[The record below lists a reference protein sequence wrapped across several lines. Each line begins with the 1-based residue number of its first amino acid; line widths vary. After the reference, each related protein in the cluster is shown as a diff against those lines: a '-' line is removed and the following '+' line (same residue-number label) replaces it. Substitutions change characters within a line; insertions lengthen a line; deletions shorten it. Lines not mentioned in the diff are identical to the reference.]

1 MRISQH
7 PEFRPYRPLV
17 LKKTLVAIVSL
28 LSLVAVGLTVPTSA
42 QAGDFTL
49 ATAPGAIA
57 WSPDGQYAYFS
68 PATQNYGYG
77 YIKRLDLSDGTV
89 TDILTMN
96 DPYGCHA
103 HITAMAVTP
112 DNTTLLAGGYSCV
125 FTIPL
130 SNPSGF
136 TKTDTWFDWAQQVSV
151 GADAAYVVGSRNGMV
166 YKITKSG
173 GTWGPS
179 WVRLGGDSWT
189 ARSLAVSPDGATVY
203 VGKESS
209 EVRVIDTSTGTETAL
224 AGSVS
229 AYAVA
234 VAPDGSYLLVT
245 DGQRTVRKVQLTG
258 ASAGTVTAASYGD
271 ENGMRKMVID
281 PTGTYAYVGSIYS
294 RSLVK
299 IRTSDLT
306 VADRLSFTTA
316 YPSLSADTP
325 NDLAASPNASRT
337 NAADEVLVSSAALS
351 SIIQFPSTPYA
362 PSSLSVTPGDDSA
375 MITFT
380 AADSG
385 MSPITNYEYRLD
397 GTGSWTALSPAD
409 TTSPVTVSGLTN
421 GTAVGIE
428 LRAVNAEGSGLA
440 SSSVTVTPQST
451 PRAPRSVAITPA
463 SGRISISFTAPESDG
478 GFPVTNYEVST
489 DNGATWQT
497 QSPAV
502 TSGPIVVTGLTNGVQ
517 YLVSVRAVNALG
529 SGTGSTPV
537 GVTPNVPS
545 SGGGTTV
552 RAPDPTPSATPTP
565 TPSPSEAAA
574 QATTTPPSQVVVP
587 QPVAVGEGLVVVE
600 GRATKVAVKSV
611 EGRRWQVQGEGFSLE
626 FIPQALTG
634 ELDGSF
640 TARAGA
646 KVLVRGD
653 GFAPGTLIASYL
665 PGAWAN
671 SLGQSTV
678 QADGTFE
685 VDALIPASLKAGQ
698 YVFQVNG
705 LGTATTVRSVN
716 LGMQLLPPVRKAAK
730 ASSMRISFPS
740 TSTSM
745 TSAGSKALAAFVKKN
760 AKGASSALIVP
771 TVGASGTKDDVAL
784 ARKRASAVQ
793 SSLRDLGFTKPIRM
807 ATGVRRVTDAKA
819 GAGTTLWLRSR

>member
-1 MRISQH
+1 M
-7 PEFRPYRPLV
+7 
-17 LKKTLVAIVSL
+17 LKKTLLTVMSFLALVVA
-28 LSLVAVGLTVPTSA
+28 GLTVPTSA

-49 ATAPGAIA
+49 TTAPGAIA

-68 PATQNYGYG
+68 PSTWDHPRGH
-77 YIKRLDLSDGTV
+77 IKRLDLTDGTV
-89 TDILTMN
+89 TDVLTMT
-96 DPYGCHA
+96 DPAGCHA

-136 TKTDTWFDWAQQVSV
+136 TTTSTWFDWAQQISV

-166 YKITKSG
+166 YKITESG

-179 WVRLGGDSWT
+179 WTRLGGDSWV
-189 ARSLAVSPDGATVY
+189 ARSLAVSPDGATLY
-203 VGKESS
+203 VAKESS
-209 EVRVIDTSTGTETAL
+209 TVRVIDTTTGAETAL
-224 AGSVS
+224 ADSGPSIG
-229 AYAVA
+229 VA

-245 DGQRTVRKVQLTG
+245 DGQRTVRKVMLTG
-258 ASAGTVTAASYGD
+258 ASAGTVTSLSYGD
-271 ENGMRKMVID
+271 EWGMKKIVVD
-281 PTGTYAYVGSIYS
+281 PTGTYAYVASIWS

-299 IRTSDLT
+299 LNTSDLT
-306 VADRLSFTTA
+306 VADRINFSAA
-316 YPSLSADTP
+316 YPTLSADTP
-325 NDLAASPNASRT
+325 DDIAASPSSSRM

-351 SIIQFPSTPYA
+351 RIIQFPSTPYA
-362 PSSLSVTPGDDSA
+362 PSSLSATPGDDSA
-375 MITFT
+375 TISFT
-380 AADSG
+380 GAESG
-385 MSPITNYEYRLD
+385 MSEVTNYEYRLD
-397 GTGSWTALSPAD
+397 GAGSWTALSPAD
-409 TTSPVTVSGLTN
+409 STSPVTVPGLTN

-428 LRAVNAEGSGLA
+428 LRAVNAQGSGSA

-451 PRAPRSVAITPA
+451 PRAPRSVSITPS
-463 SGRISISFTAPESDG
+463 SGQISISFTAPESDG
-478 GFPVTNYEVST
+478 GFAITNYEVSI

-502 TSGPIVVTGLTNGVQ
+502 TSGPVTVGGLTNGVQ
-517 YLVSVRAVNALG
+517 YLVSLRAVNALG
-529 SGTGSTPV
+529 SGTGSTAV
-537 GVTPNVPS
+537 AVTPNVAS
-545 SGGGTTV
+545 SGGGSPV

-565 TPSPSEAAA
+565 TPTASEAAA
-574 QATTTPPSQVVVP
+574 PTVAPAQVVVP
-587 QPVAVGEGLVVVE
+587 QPVAVGEGLVVID

-611 EGRRWQVQGEGFSLE
+611 EGRKWQVQGEDFTLE
-626 FIPQALTG
+626 FIPQALVG
-634 ELDGSF
+634 ELEGSF

-665 PGAWAN
+665 PGALAD

-678 QADGTFE
+678 NTDGTFE

-705 LGTATTVRSVN
+705 LGTATSVRSVN

-730 ASSMRISFPS
+730 AWSTKVPFVS
-740 TSTSM
+740 TSRSM

-771 TVGASGTKDDVAL
+771 TVGAKATKADASLARQRAL
-784 ARKRASAVQ
+784 AVRE
-793 SSLRDLGFTKPIRM
+793 SLLAQGFSKPIRV
-807 ATGVRRVTDAKA
+807 ASGVRRVE
-819 GAGTTLWLRSR
+819 GGTAPTGITLWLRAR